1 MPLIRN
7 TVINLLLIASLNA
20 QASGTSVDL
29 QQLRDLLQPITSL
42 SAQFEQQ
49 VTDANGFPVQ
59 NSSGLFQVA
68 QPNNMRWIV
77 SYPMPQQMISDGTT
91 LWLYDP
97 DLDQVIV
104 QPFDAKLQSTPAV
117 LFSGELDELGRA
129 YEINQ
134 STPGV
139 FDLAPVRA
147 DSLFQALQISFTD
160 GVPQSI
166 VLTDGLGQTT
176 YINFKEVDVNP
187 VLASGLFKF
196 DIPPNVDVIRND

>member
-1 MPLIRN
+1 MPLFRN
-7 TVINLLLIASLNA
+7 TVINLFLIASLNA

-77 SYPMPQQMISDGTT
+77 TYPMPQQMISDGTT

-117 LFSGELDELGRA
+117 LFSGELDELDRA
-129 YEINQ
+129 YQIKQ

-147 DSLFQALQISFTD
+147 DSLFQALQISFSD

-176 YINFKEVDVNP
+176 YINFKEVDINP

>member
-196 DIPPNVDVIRND
+196 DIPPNVDVTRND